1 MLDCDNSILMIK
13 MKNMNKKSLMLMVAS
28 AFALGMNAQGKYTID
43 GNLKNADGKKIY
55 LSVGDFGATET
66 DSTVVANG
74 KFTFKGE
81 IDAPFKS
88 GTLILGDLTDYRN
101 AKAWQIAVEPITIT
115 VAGDA
120 NQPESVVV
128 NAGKIQEDLN
138 RMQKEM
144 EVFEKP
150 LRQLND
156 AYYAQQTQE
165 GRDSVGNL
173 MESYRKQ
180 YQEYSDNYMKTRTN
194 SYYATQFLNMDMGN
208 MKYEDIKAIWEKL
221 SPEVQ
226 KYGVNAKDVK
236 SELEV
241 LAKVRPG
248 CPAPD
253 FTANDINGKPF
264 TLSSLKGKVVI
275 IDFWASW
282 CGPCR
287 KSNPHMRELYAK
299 YHKKGL
305 DMVYVSD
312 DDNNP
317 AKWKAAVEKD
327 QLIGDGFHHVL
338 RGLKITDPVKYTMD
352 KTNDISDKYAIHY
365 LPTKYLIDK
374 KGNIVCK
381 INEGEDAKLDAQ
393 IEQLL
398 NAK

>member
-1 MLDCDNSILMIK
+1 MLMI
-13 MKNMNKKSLMLMVAS
+13 AS
-28 AFALGMNAQGKYTID
+28 AFALGMNAQGKYTIN
-43 GNLKNADGKKIY
+43 GSLQNADGQKIY

-66 DSTVVANG
+66 DSTVVTNG
-74 KFTFKGE
+74 KFTFQGE
-81 IDAPFKS
+81 IDTPFKS
-88 GTLILGDLTDYRN
+88 GSLILGSLTDYRN
-101 AKAWQIAVEPITIT
+101 AKMWQVAVEPITIT
-115 VAGDA
+115 VTGDA

-128 NAGKIQEDLN
+128 NAGKIQEELN
-138 RMQKEM
+138 RMNQEM

-150 LRQLND
+150 LRRLSD
-156 AYYAQQTQE
+156 AYYAQQTKE
-165 GRDSVGNL
+165 GKDSVQAL
-173 MESYRKQ
+173 QEPYFKMYR
-180 YQEYSDNYMKTRTN
+180 EYTKNYMSTHTD

-208 MKYEDIKAIWEKL
+208 MTYEDIKAIWEKF

-312 DDNNP
+312 DDSNP

-352 KTNDISDKYAIHY
+352 RTNDISDKYAIHY

>member
-1 MLDCDNSILMIK
+1 MLDCNNSNDI
-13 MKNMNKKSLMLMVAS
+13 MKNMNKKSMVLIAAS
-28 AFALGMNAQGKYTID
+28 VFALGIHAQGKYTID
-43 GNLKNADGKKIY
+43 GRLKNADGKKIY

-81 IDAPFKS
+81 LEAPFKS
-88 GTLILGDLTDYRN
+88 GTLILGNLSDYRN

-120 NQPESVVV
+120 NQPESVIVK
-128 NAGKIQEDLN
+128 AGKIQEDLN

-156 AYYAQQTQE
+156 AYYAQQIQE
-165 GRDSVGNL
+165 GRDSVSKL
-173 MESYRKQ
+173 MEPYRKQ
-180 YQEYSDNYMKTRTN
+180 YQEYTQNYMKTHTD

-208 MKYEDIKAIWEKL
+208 MTYEDIKAIWDKL
-221 SPEVQ
+221 SPDVQ
-226 KYGVNAKDVK
+226 KYGVGAKEVK
-236 SELEV
+236 SELET

-305 DMVYVSD
+305 DMVYVAD
-312 DDNNP
+312 DDSNP

-338 RGLKITDPVKYTMD
+338 RGLKITDQVKYTYD
-352 KTNDISDKYAIHY
+352 KTNDISDKYAIHF

-374 KGNIVCK
+374 KGNVVCK
-381 INEGEDAKLDAQ
+381 ISEGEDAKLDAL
-393 IEQLL
+393 IEKLL
-398 NAK
+398 NDK

>member
-1 MLDCDNSILMIK
+1 
-13 MKNMNKKSLMLMVAS
+13 MNRKSTLLIVA
-28 AFALGMNAQGKYTID
+28 AIFALNANAQGKYTIN
-43 GNLKNADGKKIY
+43 GNLQNAEGKTIY
-55 LSVGDFGATET
+55 LMTGDFGSTEM
-66 DSTVVANG
+66 DSTAVNNG

-81 IDAPFKS
+81 LDSPFKS
-88 GTLILGDLTDYRN
+88 GTLVLGSLTDYRS
-101 AKAWQIAVEPITIT
+101 AKSWQIAIEPGIIS
-115 VAGDA
+115 VNGDA
-120 NQPESVVV
+120 NQEKAVVV
-128 NAGKIQEDLN
+128 KAGKAQEELDG
-138 RMQKEM
+138 MEQEM
-144 EVFEKP
+144 SVFEKP
-150 LRQLND
+150 LRQLSD
-156 AYYAQQTQE
+156 ALYAQQTKE
-165 GRDSVGNL
+165 GRDSVEKL
-173 MESYRKQ
+173 MEPYRKQ
-180 YQEYSDNYMKTRTN
+180 YQEYMSNYMNTRTN
-194 SYYATQFLNMDMGN
+194 SYYATQFLSGAMGN
-208 MKYEDIKAIWEKL
+208 MSYEEIKAIWDKL
-221 SPEVQ
+221 SPDVQ
-226 KYGVNAKDVK
+226 KYGVSAKNVK
-236 SELEV
+236 TELET

-248 CPAPD
+248 KPAPD

-312 DDNNP
+312 DDSNP

-352 KTNDISDKYAIHY
+352 RTNDISDKYAIHY
-365 LPTKYLIDK
+365 LPTKYLVDK

-381 INEGEDAKLDAQ
+381 INEGDDAKLDAQ